1 MNILDR
7 YLALAVLG
15 GSVIALLVL
24 VSVATFFAFLGELS
38 DLGKGRYDL
47 ADAVGYTFY
56 TLPRTTYEL
65 FPMAALLGS
74 LMGLGA
80 LAGNSELT
88 VMRAIGLSVGRIV
101 RPVAMAGLCLML
113 LVAVV
118 GEWLAPPGE
127 QKAQEIRNRALSET
141 VSFRGRLGYWVRD
154 GLDFVNIRELAGPAE
169 IRRVTLFRFNEDF
182 ELQHWIEAER
192 ATWDADADGGGW
204 MLHGVRDSRIGVDRM
219 EHVYAERMPWASG
232 LLPEMI
238 NVAVVKPE
246 TLAVWDLR
254 VFVRYF
260 EENGQ
265 DASRFA
271 LAFWRKIISP
281 VSSIVMVLLAVP
293 FVFGSLRDTGMGQR
307 VLVGVLV
314 GIGFHIANSSLSNLG
329 LLQGMPPLL
338 SAALPTLLFFAGGVF
353 WIRRVR

>member
-15 GSVIALLVL
+15 GSAIALLVL
-24 VSVATFFAFLGELS
+24 ASVAAFFAFLGELS
-38 DLGKGRYDL
+38 DLGKGSYGL
-47 ADAVGYTFY
+47 ADAAGYTLY

-80 LAGNSELT
+80 LASNSELT

-101 RPVAMAGLCLML
+101 RPVIIAGLLLML
-113 LVAVV
+113 LAAAV

-154 GLDFVNIRELAGPAE
+154 GLDFVNIRELAGPEE
-169 IRRVTLFRFNEDF
+169 IRRVTLFRFNKRF
-182 ELQHWIEAER
+182 ELQHWIEADR
-192 ATWDADADGGGW
+192 ATWNADGGGW

-219 EHVYAERMPWASG
+219 EHVYAERMLWPSG

-254 VFVRYF
+254 AFVRYF
-260 EENGQ
+260 EENGL
-265 DASRFA
+265 DASRFE

-281 VSSIVMVLLAVP
+281 ISSVVMMLLAVP
-293 FVFGSLRDTGMGQR
+293 FVFGSLRDTSMGQR

-329 LLQGMPPLL
+329 LLQGVPPLL
-338 SAALPTLLFFAGGVF
+338 SAALPTLLFFIGGAV
-353 WIRRVR
+353 WIRRLR